1 MLLGLGFTFFS
12 GAVEAWLVDALDH
25 AGYDGGLEAVLG
37 RGQMVGG
44 VAMLG
49 GSVAGGV
56 IAQATSL
63 GVPFLLRVAVLL
75 AMFAV
80 AYRLMH
86 DLGFTPDRRRLRC
99 GRRAR
104 CSRHRSSTG
113 CGTRRCAG

>member
-1 MLLGLGFTFFS
+1 MI
-12 GAVEAWLVDALDH
+12 
-25 AGYDGGLEAVLG
+25 
-37 RGQMVGG
+37 GG

-56 IAQATSL
+56 IAQASSL

-86 DLGFTPDRRRLRC
+86 DLGFTPARKQRLRC

-113 CGTRRCAG
+113 SGTRRCAG